1 MRGARAL
8 RRGLTVAASAAAHA
22 AVLAA
27 TLVGPEREVSSTARP
42 VLVFLT
48 PPVEGP
54 AAPPRAREPDAAV
67 EPRGPA
73 RRAEPDRAAV
83 QAAGS
88 APATP
93 VEAAQAPVVPVAP
106 DAVPQPAAAAPMQ
119 DPERQYAAEVWR
131 RLAEHP
137 PSGPAGRRVA
147 TVAFELDREGRLTDL
162 RLARSSGLVA
172 FDRACLAAVRAAAPF
187 PRPPAQVRDLSF
199 TVPIRAPESAP
210 VG

>member
-1 MRGARAL
+1 MRAGRAL

-22 AVLAA
+22 ALLAA

-67 EPRGPA
+67 EPRGLD
-73 RRAEPDRAAV
+73 RRAEPDRVAV

-106 DAVPQPAAAAPMQ
+106 AAIPQPAAAATE
-119 DPERQYAAEVWR
+119 DPERQYAAQVWR

-147 TVAFELDREGRLTDL
+147 MVAFEIDRDGRLTDL

-187 PRPPAQVRDLSF
+187 PRPPAQVRELSF
-199 TVPIRAPESAP
+199 TVPIRAPEAAP